1 MSIRRSPGGPDRG
14 RTLGW
19 RLFQLLTLAALVWAG
34 WRLLGHIPYR
44 IDIDVYRMGGQAWLD
59 GRPLYADGVMFHTRG
74 GLDLPFT
81 YPPLAA
87 VVFSPFALLSLDA
100 ASIAI
105 TLTTLILLIVATTIL
120 LTRLDV
126 WPDPPVGKGKSKGP
140 VTGEPAWLP
149 GVAGGGDR
157 GAGGDL
163 LRADPVELRLR
174 PDQRRVDDAGH
185 RRLRAA

>member
-1 MSIRRSPGGPDRG
+1 M
-14 RTLGW
+14 LAW
-19 RLFQLLTLAALVWAG
+19 RLVQLLTVAALVWAG
-34 WRLLGHIPYR
+34 WRLLGHTPYR

-87 VVFSPFALLSLDA
+87 VLFAPFALLSLDG

-105 TLTTLILLIVATTIL
+105 TLATLVLLIVATTIL

-126 WPDPPVGKGKSKGP
+126 WPDPADGKSA
-140 VTGEPAWLP
+140 VTSEPAWLRRTWLAAAI
-149 GVAGGGDR
+149 VAPRSSTSNRSGR
-157 GAGGDL
+157 TSTSA
-163 LRADPVELRLR
+163 RSTWC
-174 PDQRRVDDAGH
+174 
-185 RRLRAA
+185 